1 MELESKGTIAMTK
14 EQLQEQRKNLVEQQ
28 KQVEVNFHQ
37 IAGAIAMVDQQIK
50 DLEEPKKKDKK

>member
-1 MELESKGTIAMTK
+1 MTI
-14 EQLQEQRKNLVEQQ
+14 EQLQEQRQNLVEQQ
-28 KQVEVNFHQ
+28 KQAEVNYHQ

>member
-1 MELESKGTIAMTK
+1 MTK
-14 EQLQEQRKNLVEQQ
+14 EQLTEQRQKLVEQQ